1 MHARE
6 SLFSCYTFKIT
17 IMRKIKFKTNIYPL
31 LRIVFLFSATALWP
45 AYAQQTVSGVVLG
58 ANDEPVIGANVVE
71 TGTTNGTISDV
82 DGAFSLSVSN
92 AEASL
97 SVSYIGYQAVVFPLN
112 GRTRVTVTLREDL
125 LNLDEI
131 VVVGYGTSRKRDLT
145 GSVASVKSEKLQ
157 EAASFSTI
165 QALQGQ
171 AAGISVMRTN
181 ATPGGTA
188 SIRIRG
194 NRSLKATNDPLYVV
208 DGIPIVVGLDEL
220 SSSDIESVDILKDAS
235 ATAIYGS
242 RGANGVILITT
253 KKGKAGQTQI
263 DYNGYYGLQQ
273 ASRTVEMMNGA
284 EWVELVREANRATT
298 KTTPY
303 PLIPALEWDR
313 NIGYFTSDPNVI
325 GKIEKAYD
333 EQGVWHPER
342 VDYTDWMSEA
352 LQTAPIQNHEVSIRG
367 GTDKIKLSA
376 SATWFSQEGIVK
388 GQSYDRYSARVNFD
402 WELNR
407 FVSVG
412 AQTQFS
418 HFDREAGSNLY
429 NDSRGVYPLADI
441 YDENGKYVTARPG
454 NDPQL
459 WNYFLNLDNRQRLQ
473 EKDRFFGSYYT
484 EVKLPF
490 DVRYRTNV
498 GIDIGPYYDNEF
510 YGALSSDRSGSPAR
524 AVNRKDNRRM
534 YTWEN
539 LLMYNK
545 TFLQHSLGLT
555 FLQSVQEETQETAEM
570 KVRDLPYE
578 SQLWHNAGSAET
590 IESVASKYVRWRLAS
605 FMGRINYSF
614 LDKYLLTLSARYD
627 GSSRL
632 ADGHQWVMFPSA
644 ALAWR
649 INEEAFLKDVDA
661 LSNLKLRVG
670 FGVTGNT
677 AIDPYK
683 TQGSLA
689 YGRYSYDAQGV
700 LAFYQEEMPNPYL
713 TWEKTSQWNAGLD
726 FGFLNGRIGGVLD
739 VYFHETNDLLMDRQL
754 PVVSGFSGVTSNI
767 GRIKNKGVEL
777 TVNTVNIERKNFRWT
792 TDFLLSANKE
802 EIDELYNGKVDDIGN
817 AWFIGMPVK
826 VFYNY
831 KADGIWQLEDAEEL
845 ARWGGVFKPGDVKV
859 ADRNGDYRITS
870 EDRFVLGQVEPK
882 LNLSLSNYFTF
893 GNADLNFS
901 LYGAFGQMRKFERN
915 WSLNGR
921 YNCAKVDYWR
931 ITGEDANGNP
941 VSNGSNDAPR
951 PNRDFE
957 NPNFID
963 ALYYAA
969 ADFLR
974 VQQLTLGYTLPPA
987 AIRKSGISK
996 LRVYATVQ
1004 NAWVFTRFPG
1014 IDPELGNASDNL
1026 GFNEPVP
1033 RTFLLGLNLSF

>member
-1 MHARE
+1 MKENFVLLCRRDTWRKTLCTLCILGCAFVLHAQ
-6 SLFSCYTFKIT
+6 
-17 IMRKIKFKTNIYPL
+17 RKVNG
-31 LRIVFLFSATALWP
+31 
-45 AYAQQTVSGVVLG
+45 TVVDVNG
-58 ANDEPVIGANVVE
+58 EPIIGANIVE
-71 TGTTNGTISDV
+71 SGTSNGTISDIN
-82 DGAFSLSVSN
+82 GAFVLTVSN
-92 AEASL
+92 PDASL
-97 SVSYIGYQAVVFPLN
+97 NVSFIGYQPVLFPLN
-112 GRTRVTVTLREDL
+112 GKSEAAIVLKEDL
-125 LNLDEI
+125 QNLDEI
-131 VVVGYGTSRKRDLT
+131 VVVGYGTARKRDLT
-145 GSVASVKSEKLQ
+145 GSVASVKSEKLH
-157 EAASFSTI
+157 ETASFSTI

-181 ATPGGTA
+181 STPGGSA

-220 SSSDIESVDILKDAS
+220 SSADIESIDILKDAS

-253 KKGKAGQTQI
+253 KKGRAGHTQI
-263 DYNGYYGLQQ
+263 DYNGYYGVQQ
-273 ASRTVEMMNGA
+273 ASRTVDMMNGA

-303 PLIPALEWDR
+303 PLTPSLEWDR
-313 NIGYFTSDPNVI
+313 QIGYFTSDPNVI
-325 GKIEKAYD
+325 SKIETGYD

-342 VDYTDWMSEA
+342 VPYTDWMAEA
-352 LQTAPIQNHEVSIRG
+352 LQTAPIQNHEVSVRG

-388 GQSYDRYSARVNFD
+388 GQGYDRYSARVNFD

-407 FVSVG
+407 FVTVG

-418 HFDREAGSNLY
+418 HFDREAGANVY
-429 NDSRGVYPLADI
+429 HESRGIYPLADI
-441 YDENGKYVTARPG
+441 YDENGNYVTARPG

-459 WNYFLNLDNRQRLQ
+459 WNQFLNLDNRLRTQV
-473 EKDRFFGSYYT
+473 KDRFFGSYYL
-484 EVKLPF
+484 EAKLPF
-490 DVRYRTNV
+490 DVRYRSNV
-498 GIDIGPYYDNEF
+498 GIDVGPYYDNEF

-545 TFLQHSLGLT
+545 TIRGIHNLGLT
-555 FLQSVQEETQETAEM
+555 LLQSIQEETQETAEIS
-570 KVRDLPYE
+570 VRDLPYE
-578 SQLWHNAGSAET
+578 NQLWYNVGSAET
-590 IESVASKYVRWRLAS
+590 IVSVASNYVRWRLAS
-605 FMGRINYSF
+605 FMGRVNYS
-614 LDKYLLTLSARYD
+614 LMDRYLLTVSARYD

-632 ADGHQWVMFPSA
+632 AQGHKWVLFPSA

-649 INEEAFLKDVDA
+649 IKEEAFLQDVEA
-661 LSNLKLRVG
+661 LSNLKLRLG

-683 TQGSLA
+683 TQGNLS
-689 YGRYSYDAQGV
+689 YGRYSYDTQGV
-700 LAFYQEEMPNPYL
+700 LSFYQNEMPNPYL

-739 VYFHETNDLLMDRQL
+739 FYYQETNDLLMDRQL
-754 PVVSGFSGVTSNI
+754 PIVSGFSGVTSNI
-767 GRIKNKGVEL
+767 GKIKNRGVEL
-777 TVNTVNIERKNFRWT
+777 TVNTVNIERKDFRWT
-792 TDFLLSANKE
+792 TDLLLAANRE
-802 EIDELYNGKVDDIGN
+802 EIDELYNGKVDDVGN
-817 AWFIGMPVK
+817 GWFIGMPVK
-826 VFYNY
+826 VFYDY
-831 KADGIWQLEDAEEL
+831 KADGIWQLEDTEEL
-845 ARWGGVFKPGDVKV
+845 AKWGGVFKPGDVKV
-859 ADRNGDYRITS
+859 VDKNGDYRITS

-882 LNLSLSNYFTF
+882 LNLSLSNYFNYK
-893 GNADLNFS
+893 GVDLNFS

-931 ITGEDANGNP
+931 IVGEDANGNP
-941 VSNGSNDAPR
+941 VSNGSNEAPR

-957 NPNFID
+957 NPNYID
-963 ALYYAA
+963 ALYYASSS
-969 ADFLR
+969 FLR
-974 VQQLTLGYTLPPA
+974 VQQVTLGYTLPSA
-987 AIRKSGISK
+987 SIRKLGISK
-996 LRVYATVQ
+996 FRVYGTVQ
-1004 NAWVFTRFPG
+1004 NAWVFTNFPG
-1014 IDPELGNASDNL
+1014 IDPELGNKDDNR
-1026 GFNEPVP
+1026 GFNEPTP